1 MVEELNLDDVVEVIG
16 GPLKGM
22 KAKVVKIDKAKNEVT
37 IELLEATVTMPITV
51 NADYVRVVSRSRK
64 EEK

>member
-1 MVEELNLDDVVEVIG
+1 MVEELSIDDVVEVVG

-22 KAKVVKIDKAKNEVT
+22 KAKVIKIDKAKNEVT

-51 NADYVRVVSRSRK
+51 NADYVRVVSKSR